1 MKDKAFFQVMEAYI
15 TTQTIGVSFCLSAA
29 PSFGVGL
36 TWMHRGIALE
46 SIDVADAE
54 HAPGCIDCIRK
65 SVTLLKALTGK
76 MENGRGERAIVLGL
90 GWDPFPD
97 RLILEQLRVVSM
109 IV

>member
-1 MKDKAFFQVMEAYI
+1 
-15 TTQTIGVSFCLSAA
+15 
-29 PSFGVGL
+29 
-36 TWMHRGIALE
+36 MHRGIALE